1 MRKIAV
7 VGGGILG
14 KAVESA
20 LERRGH
26 DVIVL
31 SKGTGFDV
39 TEPKTMAPRSGID
52 AVVEATD
59 VFTQKFDV
67 ARDFFTTS
75 TRNIDHWAQESGID
89 KHVLVSIVNCEID
102 AMSSNGYYAGKA
114 AQERAAVEENRK
126 TVLVRSTLWY
136 EFARK
141 NLDRMKIGPLA
152 IVPQMKVRPVALDAV
167 AEVVAECVDGERQ
180 EQVYDVCG
188 PKVMSLWDMTRV
200 LRNKGALQLSI
211 PAPGPSC
218 RAMRQGALLPGPD
231 AESVGP
237 GFEEWFTAGKR

>member
-1 MRKIAV
+1 M

-39 TEPKTMAPRSGID
+39 TEPKTMTPRSGID

-75 TRNIDHWAQESGID
+75 TRSAST
-89 KHVLVSIVNCEID
+89 VNARNRCTTC
-102 AMSSNGYYAGKA
+102 AG
-114 AQERAAVEENRK
+114 RR
-126 TVLVRSTLWY
+126 
-136 EFARK
+136 
-141 NLDRMKIGPLA
+141 
-152 IVPQMKVRPVALDAV
+152 
-167 AEVVAECVDGERQ
+167 
-180 EQVYDVCG
+180 
-188 PKVMSLWDMTRV
+188 
-200 LRNKGALQLSI
+200 
-211 PAPGPSC
+211 SC
-218 RAMRQGALLPGPD
+218 RCG
-231 AESVGP
+231 
-237 GFEEWFTAGKR
+237 T

>member
-52 AVVEATD
+52 AVVEATH
-59 VFTQKFDV
+59 VVTQEFDV
-67 ARDFFTTS
+67 ARAFFTTS
-75 TRNIDHWAQESGID
+75 TRDIDHWAQESGID

-102 AMSSNGYYAGKA
+102 AMSAKGYYAGKA

-152 IVPQMKVRPVALDAV
+152 IVPQMRVRPVALDAV
-167 AEVVAECVDGERQ
+167 AEVVA
-180 EQVYDVCG
+180 
-188 PKVMSLWDMTRV
+188 SASTANA
-200 LRNKGALQLSI
+200 RNRCTTCAGRR
-211 PAPGPSC
+211 SC
-218 RAMRQGALLPGPD
+218 RCG
-231 AESVGP
+231 
-237 GFEEWFTAGKR
+237 T

>member
-1 MRKIAV
+1 M

-14 KAVESA
+14 KAVESV
-20 LERRGH
+20 LKRRGH
-26 DVIVL
+26 EVIVL
-31 SKGTGFDV
+31 SKRTGFDV

-114 AQERAAVEENRK
+114 RRGSPWRRTGKPCWCARPCGTSSPAR
-126 TVLVRSTLWY
+126 TST
-136 EFARK
+136 A
-141 NLDRMKIGPLA
+141 
-152 IVPQMKVRPVALDAV
+152 
-167 AEVVAECVDGERQ
+167 
-180 EQVYDVCG
+180 
-188 PKVMSLWDMTRV
+188 
-200 LRNKGALQLSI
+200 
-211 PAPGPSC
+211 
-218 RAMRQGALLPGPD
+218 
-231 AESVGP
+231 
-237 GFEEWFTAGKR
+237 